1 MPDLS
6 FTGIHHL
13 ELTVRD
19 LDRSV
24 AWYTSVLGL
33 EEVTRADVEDRTV
46 VLFSLGPLLLGLIGH
61 PSPPTD
67 AFDERRTGLDH
78 VGFRVAT
85 PEAVSAWA
93 ARLDEHGVAHTGV
106 KDGTMP
112 GSSVVIFRDP
122 DNIQLECY
130 YAPRP

>member
-19 LDRSV
+19 LERSV
-24 AWYTSVLGL
+24 AWYSSVLGL
-33 EEVTRADVEDRTV
+33 EEAARADVEDRTV
-46 VLFSLGPLLLGLIGH
+46 VLFSVGPLLLGLVGH
-61 PSPPTD
+61 PNPPDT
-67 AFDERRTGLDH
+67 AFDELRTGLDH

-85 PEAVSAWA
+85 PDAVSAWA
-93 ARLDEHGVAHTGV
+93 ARLDQHDVAHSGV
-106 KDGTMP
+106 KDGAMP
-112 GSSVVIFRDP
+112 ESKVVIFRDP

>member
-19 LDRSV
+19 LERSV
-24 AWYTSVLGL
+24 AWYSSVLGL
-33 EEVTRADVEDRTV
+33 EEAARADVEDRTV
-46 VLFSLGPLLLGLIGH
+46 VLFSVGPLLLGLVGH
-61 PSPPTD
+61 PNPPDTT
-67 AFDERRTGLDH
+67 FDELRTGLDH

-85 PEAVSAWA
+85 PDAVSAWA
-93 ARLDEHGVAHTGV
+93 ARLDQHDVAHSGV
-106 KDGTMP
+106 KDGAMP
-112 GSSVVIFRDP
+112 ESKVVIFRDP

>member
-1 MPDLS
+1 VPDLS

-19 LDRSV
+19 LERSV
-24 AWYTSVLGL
+24 AWYSSVLGL
-33 EEVTRADVEDRTV
+33 EEAARADVEDRTV
-46 VLFSLGPLLLGLIGH
+46 VLFSVGPLLLGLVGH
-61 PSPPTD
+61 PNPPDT
-67 AFDERRTGLDH
+67 AFDELRTGLDH

-85 PEAVSAWA
+85 PDAVSAWA
-93 ARLDEHGVAHTGV
+93 ARLDQHDVAHSGV
-106 KDGTMP
+106 KDGAMP
-112 GSSVVIFRDP
+112 ESKVVIFRDP